1 MLHARLMH
9 VSPLEVFGR
18 SPFSLTQAREVL
30 LGPKQLG
37 RLVIRGEIRRVLQG
51 VYVVADVPD
60 DLALRAAAAAL
71 VAPAGTVV
79 CGRTAA
85 WLYGVD
91 ALAMGAHRVL
101 PDVDLMV
108 PAGRSA
114 ARRAGVLGCSGPLAD
129 EDVVH
134 VGAVPVTVP
143 ARTAADLARLLPR
156 PDALASL
163 DALLRQGLT
172 TVGEINDVLGQF
184 AGYRGVLQAREL
196 TALASPLAESPQ
208 ESRTRL
214 RCVDAGF
221 PAPEPQVIVRRPD
234 GLFVARLD
242 MGWLDLL
249 RALEYDGDE
258 YHSTPEDLRHDRL
271 RREEVE
277 TLGWKVAVVTSR
289 EVLGRGLEFERIV
302 AEALAMPYEL
312 TRHHPARGGWGA

>member
-1 MLHARLMH
+1 MLHARCMH
-9 VSPLEVFGR
+9 VSPLEAFGR
-18 SPFSLTQAREVL
+18 SPFTLAHAL
-30 LGPKQLG
+30 DLHLGPKQLR
-37 RLVIRGEIRRVLQG
+37 RLVARGEIRRVLQG
-51 VYVVADVPD
+51 VYVSADVVD

-71 VAPAGTVV
+71 VAPVGTVV

-114 ARRAGVLGCSGPLAD
+114 ARRSGILGCSGPLAD
-129 EDVVH
+129 DDVVH
-134 VGAVPVTVP
+134 VGAVPVTAP

-163 DALLRQGLT
+163 DALLRQGVT
-172 TVGEINDVLGQF
+172 TVDEVNDVLGRF
-184 AGYRGVLQAREL
+184 AGYRGMVQAREL
-196 TALASPLAESPQ
+196 IALASPLAESPQ

-214 RCVDAGF
+214 RCMDAGF
-221 PAPEPQVIVRRPD
+221 PVPEPQIIVRRTD

-258 YHSTPEDLRHDRL
+258 YHSTPEALRHDRE
-271 RREEVE
+271 RREDVE

-289 EVLGRGLEFERIV
+289 EVLGRDLEFERIV

-312 TRHHPARGGWGA
+312 TRHHPALGGWDA